1 MGVMGAVQFALK
13 GDEKEANVLPFLEKQ
28 RIYSSEITILN
39 NKYLVERTFR
49 DDVQKLI
56 STNISENDI
65 NSIIQ
70 QYTPNLKNKKC
81 KITGL
86 SYPKFTI
93 LLYSTGLMIQNSKLI
108 EYNYDIFKLI
118 KRVYNSINLSEEEIE
133 KCKYVEEFFQKEFE
147 IDLRLLVY
155 DVTKG
160 IINNIMPSLYSYF
173 NLNFTLKDNFQPH
186 IITLILNEPLLTKVD
201 LIESL
206 SETIRYCPTLKIVN
220 FILIPLNNEG
230 KLVENFGLDG
240 LMFTMLYKLIEAVS
254 LNRAIKSFFLHSAKD
269 YSITM
274 APEISN
280 LIIKKMQSETLIA
293 LHIGNFFI
301 SNEFNKKLIFQ
312 LSSTRSLLFVS
323 LENKFFSKDSI
334 SLLNNILRKNKS
346 ILAFSIVSPFF
357 NKMKPE
363 IINKF
368 KSTLRNKTK
377 LEVINL
383 SGQSLF
389 NSFLN

>member
-1 MGVMGAVQFALK
+1 M
-13 GDEKEANVLPFLEKQ
+13 
-28 RIYSSEITILN
+28 
-39 NKYLVERTFR
+39 
-49 DDVQKLI
+49 
-56 STNISENDI
+56 
-65 NSIIQ
+65 
-70 QYTPNLKNKKC
+70 
-81 KITGL
+81 
-86 SYPKFTI
+86 
-93 LLYSTGLMIQNSKLI
+93 
-108 EYNYDIFKLI
+108 
-118 KRVYNSINLSEEEIE
+118 
-133 KCKYVEEFFQKEFE
+133 
-147 IDLRLLVY
+147 
-155 DVTKG
+155 
-160 IINNIMPSLYSYF
+160 
-173 NLNFTLKDNFQPH
+173 
-186 IITLILNEPLLTKVD
+186 D

-254 LNRAIKSFFLHSAKD
+254 LNRAIKSFFLHSVKD

-312 LSSTRSLLFVS
+312 LSSTRSLIFVS
-323 LENKFFSKDSI
+323 FENKFFSKDNI
-334 SLLNNILRKNKS
+334 SPLNNILRKNKS

-368 KSTLRNKTK
+368 KSTLRYKTK
-377 LEVINL
+377 LEVVNL